1 LTDELTLGF
10 MASHN
15 GSNMQAIVDACRG
28 GRLRAQSGVV
38 ISNNSASG
46 ALERARREGIPC
58 YHLSGKTHPEPDL
71 LDSAILHALERH
83 SVTLV
88 VLAGYMKLLGP
99 RTVSRYR
106 ARILNIHPAL
116 LPSYG
121 GRGFYGR
128 AVHEAVLVA
137 GDKTTG
143 VTVHLVD
150 ERYDRGPIV
159 SQAEAPVLDGDTPDI
174 LGRRVLEREHQLY
187 VETLQRIAS
196 GEIDLDEVQR
206 LMAC

>member
-1 LTDELTLGF
+1 MTDELTLGF
-10 MASHN
+10 MASGT
-15 GSNMQAIVDACRG
+15 GSNIQAIVDACRG
-28 GRLRAQSGVV
+28 GRLRAQPGVV

-46 ALERARREGIPC
+46 ALDRARRDGIPC
-58 YHLSGKTHPEPDL
+58 HHLSAKTHPVPDV

-83 SVTLV
+83 DVTLV
-88 VLAGYMKLLGP
+88 VLAGYMKLLGS

-116 LPSYG
+116 LPRYG
-121 GRGFYGR
+121 GRGFYGA
-128 AVHEAVLVA
+128 AVHEAVLA
-137 GDKTTG
+137 GGDKTTG

-159 SQAEAPVLDGDTPDI
+159 SQAEVPVLDGDTPDI

-187 VETLQRIAS
+187 VETLRRIAS

-206 LMAC
+206 LRAG